1 MVGDNI
7 ENVLVKEFSP
17 NGISDWNSLFYIVH
31 LGGPKILDEIQQNLG
46 LKEEKLRA
54 SRHVLSEY
62 GNMKGPMKKSMEE
75 VKTTTSDGLEWGVL
89 FGFELG
95 LTVENIVLRNILIDT
110 PCISAHD
117 DA

>member
-1 MVGDNI
+1 MPMQYPVTCVVLLLGSCISKNLPKMVGDNI

-17 NGISDWNSLFYIVH
+17 IGISDWNSLFYIVH

-62 GNMKGPMKKSMEE
+62 GNMEGPMC
-75 VKTTTSDGLEWGVL
+75 D
-89 FGFELG
+89 
-95 LTVENIVLRNILIDT
+95 IC
-110 PCISAHD
+110 P
-117 DA
+117 